1 MEVEQ
6 DHMVMSGRYEGQEG
20 DSYHGCMVVS
30 WRRDARESDRIKS
43 FLFYFFLIES
53 PIIIF

>member
-6 DHMVMSGRYEGQEG
+6 DHMVISGRYEGQEG

-30 WRRDARESDRIKS
+30 WRRDARESDKIKS

-53 PIIIF
+53 